1 MNCLYNLMAEYA
13 MALDEDRLEDWV
25 ELFDED
31 CDYRIVTRENVE
43 QGLPNV
49 LMWCDNKNMLRDRVE
64 SYRNVNLYNP
74 HYDRHVIGPLRML
87 GENTFEASYSL
98 FQTDL
103 EGSSRLFS
111 VGRKRPAVRDVA
123 ERAAP
128 GADVA
133 QDHEGRRALAEA
145 FGDVR
150 ARRLFADR
158 VQLVLTKNLLDFVET
173 RRGRPGLPVHGGT
186 TV

>member
-1 MNCLYNLMAEYA
+1 MAEYA

-74 HYDRHVIGPLRML
+74 HYDRHVIGPLRFTDKKDSIL
-87 GENTFEASYSL
+87 CFEAGYSL
-98 FQTDL
+98 FQTSL
-103 EGSSRLFS
+103 EGESRLFS
-111 VGRKRPAVRDVA
+111 VGRYRVEARV
-123 ERAAP
+123 
-128 GADVA
+128 
-133 QDHEGRRALAEA
+133 EG
-145 FGDVR
+145 DR
-150 ARRLFADR
+150 ARLKSVTVVADTS
-158 VQLVLTKNLLDFVET
+158 LVPSLLAT
-173 RRGRPGLPVHGGT
+173 PI
-186 TV
+186 

>member
-1 MNCLYNLMAEYA
+1 MNRLYELMAEYA

-74 HYDRHVIGPLRML
+74 HYDRHVIGPLRF
-87 GENTFEASYSL
+87 TDKKDSIFCFEAGYSL
-98 FQTDL
+98 FQTSL
-103 EGSSRLFS
+103 EGESRLFS
-111 VGRKRPAVRDVA
+111 VGRYRVEAHVEGNLAKLKSVTVI
-123 ERAAP
+123 
-128 GADVA
+128 ADTGLVPSL
-133 QDHEGRRALAEA
+133 LA
-145 FGDVR
+145 
-150 ARRLFADR
+150 
-158 VQLVLTKNLLDFVET
+158 T
-173 RRGRPGLPVHGGT
+173 PI
-186 TV
+186 